1 MADINGG
8 QIIVRQ
14 LVAAGIDTIFGVLG
28 GPMIQVYPAAA
39 EAGIKAVS
47 CRHEESACFMASAWG
62 YINRKPGVMVA
73 ASGPG
78 MTNTVTSLH
87 VATASSMPLVVLGGS
102 AHGPTRGIG
111 GFQEADQVSFAHP
124 GCKWALQ
131 VDSVD
136 RIPELVHLA
145 LGKAMNGR
153 PGAVYL
159 DFPGD
164 FVAKRVPEE
173 TVRLR
178 SQAPEIYAPHP
189 DPAALD
195 KVADLLAEAERP
207 LILVGKGAAWSDA
220 GPALERLVDLGFP
233 YVTSPMGRGVIPD
246 DNPNYMN
253 GCRSAALAAADAILL
268 LGGRFNWIFNF
279 GRPPRYAE
287 GVRIAQ
293 VDVCAEE
300 MYSSANVELG
310 IVGDAAVA
318 AHELANRLTDRECR
332 CADTG
337 WLSGLTKKRAQNA
350 ARIADRVASDQIPI
364 DPHRAIREV
373 ARALD
378 RDASIAVDGEVT
390 MGIARVLLPSYVTRS
405 RLNAGPTGC
414 IGTGIPYA
422 IGAKLAR
429 PEAQSLALVG
439 DYAFGTAGME
449 IETAARVGANVVIV
463 VCNNEGI
470 GGRSLQETAF
480 PKGYHGTASLL
491 PANYEKMAEMVDG
504 HAERVEEPG
513 EIAPALNRALTSERP
528 AIVHIRVDP
537 FARRVGGG
545 AYIR

>member
-8 QIIVRQ
+8 EVTARQ
-14 LVAAGIDTIFGVLG
+14 LKAAGIDTIFGVLG
-28 GPMIQVYPAAA
+28 GPMIQLYVAAA
-39 EAGIKAVS
+39 RLGIKAVS

-131 VDSVD
+131 VDSIE
-136 RIPELVHLA
+136 RIPELVHLG
-145 LGKAMNGR
+145 LGKSVSGR
-153 PGAVYL
+153 PGAVYI

-164 FVAKRVPEE
+164 FIARRIPEE
-173 TVRLR
+173 KVRLR
-178 SQAPEIYAPHP
+178 EQAPEMSVPFP
-189 DPAALD
+189 DPAAIGR
-195 KVADLLAEAERP
+195 VADLLAEAERP
-207 LILVGKGAAWSDA
+207 LILIGKGAAWADA
-220 GPALERLVDLGFP
+220 GTQLEQLVGLGFP
-233 YVTSPMGRGVIPD
+233 YVSSPMGRGIIPD

-253 GCRSAALAAADAILL
+253 GCRSAALAAADAIVMV
-268 LGGRFNWIFNF
+268 GGRFNWIFGF

-293 VDVCAEE
+293 IDVHGEE
-300 MYSSANVELG
+300 MFSSANVEIG
-310 IVGDAAVA
+310 VVGDAAPA
-318 AHELANRLTDRECR
+318 ADELYRQLKDRKLECEE
-332 CADTG
+332 TG
-337 WLSGLTKKRAQNA
+337 WLAELAAKRAKNA
-350 ARIADRVASDQIPI
+350 ERLADRVNSDQVPL
-364 DPHRAIREV
+364 DPHRVISEV
-373 ARALD
+373 AKVLD

-390 MGIARVLLPSYVTRS
+390 MGIARVLLPSYVIRS

-429 PEAQSLALVG
+429 PEAQSIAVVG

-449 IETAARVGANVVIV
+449 IETAARVGANVVIL

-470 GGRSLQETAF
+470 GGRGLQETAF
-480 PKGYHGTASLL
+480 PKGSHGVASLL

-504 HAERVEEPG
+504 HAEYVEMPD
-513 EIAPALNRALTSERP
+513 EIAPALQRALSSNRP
-528 AIVHIRVDP
+528 AIVHVRIDP

-545 AYIR
+545 SYIG

>member
-1 MADINGG
+1 
-8 QIIVRQ
+8 
-14 LVAAGIDTIFGVLG
+14 
-28 GPMIQVYPAAA
+28 
-39 EAGIKAVS
+39 
-47 CRHEESACFMASAWG
+47 
-62 YINRKPGVMVA
+62 
-73 ASGPG
+73 

-87 VATASSMPLVVLGGS
+87 VATASAMPLVVLGGS
-102 AHGPTRGIG
+102 AHGPTRGLG

-131 VDSVD
+131 IDSIE

-145 LGKAMNGR
+145 LGKAVNGR

-159 DFPGD
+159 DYPGD
-164 FVAKRVPEE
+164 LVAKRIPEE

-178 SQAPEIYAPHP
+178 SQSPEISAPHP
-189 DPAALD
+189 DPVALD
-195 KVADLLAEAERP
+195 KVAELLAEAERP
-207 LILVGKGAAWSDA
+207 LVLVGKGSAWADA
-220 GPALERLVDLGFP
+220 GPPLARLVNLGLP

-246 DNPNYMN
+246 DNPNYVN
-253 GCRSAALAAADAILL
+253 GCRSTALAAADAIVM

-279 GRPPRYAE
+279 GRPPRYARN
-287 GVRIAQ
+287 VRIAQ
-293 VDVCAEE
+293 IDVCAEE

-310 IVGDAAVA
+310 IVGDAALA
-318 AHELANRLTDRECR
+318 AEGLHQRLADRKLR
-332 CADTG
+332 CSDTG
-337 WLSGLTKKRAQNA
+337 WLAELTAKRAQNA
-350 ARIADRVASDQIPI
+350 ERIANRVSSDQVPI
-364 DPHRAIREV
+364 DPHRAIRELADV
-373 ARALD
+373 LD

-390 MGIARVLLPSYVTRS
+390 MGIARVLLPSYVTRT

-429 PEAQSLALVG
+429 PAAQSLALVG

-470 GGRSLQETAF
+470 GGRTMQETAF
-480 PKGYHGTASLL
+480 PKDTPGIASLL

-504 HAERVEEPG
+504 HAEYVVKPK
-513 EIAPALNRALTSERP
+513 EIAPALQRALAADRP
-528 AIVHIRVDP
+528 AIVHVRVDP

-545 AYIR
+545 RYIG